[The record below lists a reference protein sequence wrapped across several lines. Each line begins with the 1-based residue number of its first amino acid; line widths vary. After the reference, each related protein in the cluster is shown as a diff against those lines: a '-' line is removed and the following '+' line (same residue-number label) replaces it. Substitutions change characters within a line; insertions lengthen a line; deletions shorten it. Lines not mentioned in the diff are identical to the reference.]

1 MTHPKV
7 ASLLKEESTD
17 LAHYHFSKKTGDVSE
32 PWAVWV
38 RAIAALLTLPPRW
51 LPHKTGLDPD
61 RERLILTFF
70 APEWSGAFAL
80 LFEEV

>member
-1 MTHPKV
+1 MV
-7 ASLLKEESTD
+7 L
-17 LAHYHFSKKTGDVSE
+17 
-32 PWAVWV
+32 V

-51 LPHKTGLDPD
+51 LPPKMGFDPD

-70 APEWSGAFAL
+70 APEWSGALNL